1 VDLLISTGS
10 ILAIRL
16 QKRING
22 DEILKTNNLK
32 IFIMRHNAEI
42 SCNAAGLSGHLKKV
56 LVNRLKEISATVITG
71 AFFILFSNNSFGQK
85 LQLNDLGYF
94 ETPGVNVFVYSNQYT
109 GMFNDEKNAG
119 IEIIHHGVRTATGG
133 AVRLQN
139 TPEQWDLVPTVV
151 DRKIDKATNTIS
163 LGLRYNDYDF
173 DSKISVTPKDNGV
186 LITVILDKPLPEK
199 LEGRAGLNL
208 EFIPSSYFKK
218 TYMFDGK
225 ADVFP
230 LYPSSSTKMEPLS
243 NKVLQY
249 AGHSTF
255 DDRGR
260 KEYIVPEPLASGKT
274 ILLAP
279 EDPENFVKIQAL
291 NADLM
296 LFDGRNL
303 AQNGWFIVRSILPS
317 KKTGNVLQ
325 WYLEPNAI
333 PDWRRAPVIQFS
345 QVGYHPGQEKV
356 AVIEL
361 DKNDPPLKKASL
373 FLVTPEGKFVE
384 KLTADVVPW
393 GIYTRY
399 NYIKFDFSS
408 VKDPGIYFIKYGD
421 QKTNTFI
428 IGTDVYNNIWHP
440 TMDVWFPVQMD
451 HMMVNEAYRTWHGAP
466 YLDDA
471 LQAPVNHQ
479 HFDGYRM
486 GPTTDTK
493 YKSLE
498 HIPGLNV
505 GGWFDAGD
513 FDIQTGSHVSVLLN
527 FVDAWEKFKVDR
539 DETFV
544 DQATRYVDIHRP
556 DGKPDILQQ
565 IEHGALNVVAQVEN
579 IGHPVRGIIVPNLY
593 QYHHLGDAI
602 TETDNLLYNPN
613 LKPYETNG
621 KSSGTMDDRWA
632 FTNRNASLD
641 YSTAGALAAASRALK
656 DYNKTLS
663 DRCLAAAI
671 KMWDENANKP
681 QTTGQ
686 QGGGMFGGSSEMPAA
701 LQLYIT
707 TKDEKYRKRFLELLW
722 PSLDRSV
729 AGRGGISAA
738 LQALPFMDNDFKTKL
753 RDYVVKY
760 KETIDG
766 YGKENPYGVPITSRG
781 WGGNNGVISFAITNY
796 YVNKYFPDIISPEY
810 VYKGLNYIFGC
821 HPYSN
826 ISFVSGVGTVSKE
839 IGYGNNRADFSFIA
853 GGVVPGLL
861 LFQPDFLENKE
872 DWPFFWGENEYVI
885 DICAA
890 YVFLSNAVNELVKK

>member
-1 VDLLISTGS
+1 MKNDAKYKSSVIEVQHHVPGLLVVFKKLCLTFSLTIS
-10 ILAIRL
+10 
-16 QKRING
+16 
-22 DEILKTNNLK
+22 
-32 IFIMRHNAEI
+32 
-42 SCNAAGLSGHLKKV
+42 
-56 LVNRLKEISATVITG
+56 
-71 AFFILFSNNSFGQK
+71 FILLPDISYCQT
-85 LQLNDLGYF
+85 LHLNGLGYF
-94 ETPGVNVFVYSNQYT
+94 ETPGVNVFVFSNQYN

-119 IEIIHHGVRTATGG
+119 IELIHHGVRTATGG

-139 TPEQWDLVPTVV
+139 TPEQWDLVPAVV
-151 DRKIDKATNTIS
+151 NRKVDKATNTIS
-163 LGLRYNDYDF
+163 LGLRYKDYDF

-199 LEGRAGLNL
+199 LEGRAGFNL
-208 EFIPSSYFKK
+208 EFIPSSYFRK
-218 TYMFDGK
+218 TYMVDGK
-225 ADVFP
+225 PYEFP
-230 LYPSSSTKMEPLS
+230 LYPAGSTKMEPLS
-243 NKVLQY
+243 NKILQY

-260 KEYIVPEPLASGKT
+260 NEFIVPGPLATGKT

-291 NADLM
+291 DAELM

-303 AQNGWFIVRSILPS
+303 AQNGWFIVRSLIPA

-325 WYLEPNAI
+325 WYLEPYAI
-333 PDWRRAPVIQFS
+333 PYWKRVPVIGFS
-345 QVGYHPGQEKV
+345 QVGYCTGQEKV

-361 DKNDPPLKKASL
+361 DKNDTPLKKASL
-373 FLVTPEGKFVE
+373 FQVTPEGKFIE
-384 KLTADVVPW
+384 KLTADVTQW
-393 GIYTRY
+393 GNYFRY
-399 NYIKFDFSS
+399 NYLKFDFTS

-421 QKTNTFI
+421 QSTNTFVI
-428 IGTDVYNNIWHP
+428 DPNVYSDIWHP
-440 TMDVWFPVQMD
+440 TLDVYFPVQMD
-451 HMMVNEAYRTWHGAP
+451 HMMVNEAYRVWHGAP
-466 YLDDA
+466 FLDDA
-471 LQAPVNHQ
+471 LQAPVNHK
-479 HFDGYRM
+479 HFDGYSM

-493 YKSLE
+493 YKDYE
-498 HIPGLNV
+498 RIPGLNV

-513 FDIQTGSHVSVLLN
+513 FDIQTLSHVGVLLN
-527 FVDAWEKFKVDR
+527 FVDAREKFKVDR

-579 IGHPVRGIIVPNLY
+579 IGHPVRGIVVPNLH

-602 TETDNLLYNPN
+602 NETDNLPYNPD
-613 LKPYETNG
+613 LKPYESDG

-632 FTNRNASLD
+632 FTNRSAFLD
-641 YSTAGALAAASRALK
+641 YSTAAALAAASRALK
-656 DYNKTLS
+656 DFNKSLA
-663 DRCLAAAI
+663 DRCLAAAK
-671 KMWDENANKP
+671 KMWDENFDKP
-681 QTTGQ
+681 QSTNQPGGQ
-686 QGGGMFGGSSEMPAA
+686 MFGAASEMSAA

-707 TKDEKYRKRFLELLW
+707 TKEDKYSKRFIELLW

-729 AGRGGISAA
+729 AGRGGISEA
-738 LQALPFMDNDFKTKL
+738 LKALPYMSNDFKTKL
-753 RDYVVKY
+753 RAYIVKY

-781 WGGNNGVISFAITNY
+781 WGGNSGVISFAITNY
-796 YVNKYFPDIISPEY
+796 YANKYFPDIVSPEY
-810 VYKGLNYIFGC
+810 VFKGLNYIFGC

-826 ISFVSGVGTVSKE
+826 ISFVSAVGTHSKE
-839 IGYGNNRADFSFIA
+839 IAYGNNRADFTFIA

-885 DICAA
+885 SICSE
-890 YVFLSNAVNELVKK
+890 YVFLSNAVNEMVSK